1 MLQLLNILA
10 FICEIFLPK
19 YISFKFMQFAKALLP
34 MLVTLSG
41 IVIVFKLEQPKKADS
56 PIFVHSSEIVNDAK
70 FLQL

>member
-1 MLQLLNILA
+1 M
-10 FICEIFLPK
+10 K
-19 YISFKFMQFAKALLP
+19 YIKNLNKVLYILLP